1 MAVETLSDELPTRI
15 RGRFPIFERLVY
27 INSCSQGALSDN
39 VREAYAAYLHDWDE
53 KGAPWDYW
61 VERAEAARA
70 GFADLVNADPNEIA
84 VTTSIS
90 AGVSAV
96 LSGLPFDKGRSKI
109 VVSDFEFPTIGQ
121 IAHAQELRG
130 GRVVHVPAGP
140 DTTIPLE
147 HFDEAIDEETALVC
161 IAAVCYRNGSRI
173 DLEGVIRLAHERGAL
188 VLVDAYQAVGAL
200 PIDVRALDC
209 DFLAAGVLKYLL
221 GSAGLAFLYCRSELV
236 ERILPTQ
243 TGWFADR
250 DIFQM
255 DIHDYS
261 PASTARRFEAGT
273 PPVPSIYAG
282 IAGMELMKE
291 IGIEETASHVRELTT
306 LLIDGVEEELG
317 GRVVTPHDPARR
329 GPLVAVAS
337 KDERALVAAL
347 ERERIVTSCRD
358 GNLRISPHCYN
369 NREDIEAVLAA
380 LGRHQDLLVS
390 AV

>member
-1 MAVETLSDELPTRI
+1 M
-15 RGRFPIFERLVY
+15 
-27 INSCSQGALSDN
+27 
-39 VREAYAAYLHDWDE
+39 
-53 KGAPWDYW
+53 
-61 VERAEAARA
+61 
-70 GFADLVNADPNEIA
+70 
-84 VTTSIS
+84 
-90 AGVSAV
+90 
-96 LSGLPFDKGRSKI
+96 
-109 VVSDFEFPTIGQ
+109 
-121 IAHAQELRG
+121 
-130 GRVVHVPAGP
+130 
-140 DTTIPLE
+140 
-147 HFDEAIDEETALVC
+147 
-161 IAAVCYRNGSRI
+161 
-173 DLEGVIRLAHERGAL
+173 
-188 VLVDAYQAVGAL
+188 DA
-200 PIDVRALDC
+200 
-209 DFLAAGVLKYLL
+209 
-221 GSAGLAFLYCRSELV
+221 
-236 ERILPTQ
+236 
-243 TGWFADR
+243 W
-250 DIFQM
+250 
-255 DIHDYS
+255 DYS

>member
-1 MAVETLSDELPTRI
+1 MAVETLSDELPARI

-39 VREAYAAYLHDWDE
+39 VREAYAGYLHDWDE

-61 VERAEAARA
+61 VERGEAARA
-70 GFADLVNADPNEIA
+70 SFADLVNADPDEIA

-96 LSGLPFDKGRSKI
+96 VSGVPLDAGRSKI

-130 GRVVHVPAGP
+130 GRVVHVPAAP

-173 DLEGVIRLAHERGAL
+173 DLEGVIRLAHECGAL

-347 ERERIVTSCRD
+347 EQERIVTSCRD

-380 LGRHQDLLVS
+380 LGRHRDLLVS